1 MSPVRFTHRSCTLL
15 PLMDSLDVKGYFGLP
30 DRPGETRVPG
40 QLAFSTADGGSLSL
54 IGRLS
59 GLGRQPSRLVG
70 EAEGQSYTLEDCLQA
85 FSAPFRGKQVLL
97 VQRMIVGAVYAKDE
111 PVTADRV
118 SLKLANLTHWAETA
132 GYAEAIRHGEGEQP
146 TGPWTLSSDPIRPL
160 SLSIP
165 GGILQLKQCRDWTGD
180 GITSRTLTQAA
191 WLHIEFNEVLP
202 LPDVIDVASDLQD
215 LVSIGTDQPA
225 VFEQF
230 RLWHPDFSREIPDG
244 RRIRQPVDYLAE
256 WNARPDEQ
264 KRPPRTNDMA
274 FTFTELGG
282 MDGVAK
288 WLKVAAKYRSM
299 LSRVMNTRYE
309 RRMFVEDRLLDRVAA
324 LEGFHRQWKRTGKK
338 QVWLVDRLTEL
349 ASRAGDPF
357 TELVGDA
364 QAWCKRVKKERDN
377 IAHHKGRPA
386 HQDSGAMYFAA
397 EAAYWLF
404 VLCMLRLMKAPAAVF
419 DHITHCPQSAWAKDG
434 LV

>member
-1 MSPVRFTHRSCTLL
+1 
-15 PLMDSLDVKGYFGLP
+15 MDSIDVKGYFGLP
-30 DRPGETRVPG
+30 DQPEEARVPG
-40 QLAFSTADGGSLSL
+40 QLVFSTAHGGSLSL

-85 FSAPFRGKQVLL
+85 FSAPVQGKQGLL
-97 VQRMIVGAVYAKDE
+97 VQRVIVGAVYAKDE

-118 SLKLANLTHWAETA
+118 SLELANLTHWAGTA
-132 GYAEAIRHGEGEQP
+132 GYAEAIHHGEGEQP
-146 TGPWTLSSDPIRPL
+146 AGRWTLSSDPIQPL
-160 SLSIP
+160 SVSIP
-165 GGILQLKQCRDWTGD
+165 AGTLQLEQRRGWTGD

-191 WLHIEFNEVLP
+191 WFHAQFNEVLP

-215 LVSIGTDQPA
+215 LVSIGTDRPA
-225 VFEQF
+225 AFKHF
-230 RLWHPDFSREIPDG
+230 RLWHPDFYREVPNG
-244 RRIRQPVDYLAE
+244 RQIRQPVDYLAE

-264 KRPPRTNDMA
+264 KRPPNEHDMA

-282 MDGVAK
+282 MDGVAE
-288 WLKVAAKYRSM
+288 WLKVAAKYRST
-299 LSRVMNTRYE
+299 LGRVMNTRYE

-324 LEGFHRQWKRTGKK
+324 LEAFHREWKRTGKET
-338 QVWLVDRLTEL
+338 VWLVDRLTEL
-349 ASRAGDPF
+349 AGLARDAF
-357 TELVGDA
+357 TELVGDP
-364 QAWCKRVKKERDN
+364 QAWSKRVKKERDN

-386 HQDSGAMYFAA
+386 HQNSGDIYFSA

-419 DHITHCPQSAWAKDG
+419 DHITSCPQFLWAKDG
-434 LV
+434 LADIPK